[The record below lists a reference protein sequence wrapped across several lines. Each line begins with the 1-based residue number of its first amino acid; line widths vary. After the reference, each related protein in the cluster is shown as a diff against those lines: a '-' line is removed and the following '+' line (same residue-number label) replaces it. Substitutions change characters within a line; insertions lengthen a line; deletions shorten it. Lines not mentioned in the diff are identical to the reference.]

1 MAPLPDPSARRA
13 SGPST
18 PGRAGSVLAVVPR
31 MLRPDHAS
39 GDLRFCRMLTLM
51 AETCEV
57 DLGIL
62 GGDPTDGPVR
72 TSLEAAGV
80 RFLTAGGEAVLDA
93 LASRPY
99 AMVVCEFWWTAEL
112 LLPQVRWAQPGAGFV
127 VDSVDI
133 HFAREEAGI
142 PLGHFKPA
150 EVAARKGRELAVYR
164 SADAVVV
171 VTGEDAGLLNDAG
184 GMPRLVVVPNVVEGV
199 SRAPITRD
207 PELLFIGGFD
217 HHPNVDAVRWFADE
231 VFPSVRREEPDARWL
246 IVGSNPTAEVR
257 ALASR
262 PGIEVVGFV
271 PETRPYLERAAV
283 SVAPLRYGGG
293 MKGKVTEAM
302 AAGLPVVTTAFGAQG
317 LQAVDGTHL
326 LVADSPAD
334 FAAAV
339 VGLLQDPGRAE
350 AIGSA
355 AQRHIADLCGPEA
368 VRVRIGE
375 LVGGFPAVDCGPLR
389 RLRMRLFGAYLSIRR
404 LVARIRY
411 GSG

>member
-1 MAPLPDPSARRA
+1 MAVRA
-13 SGPST
+13 D
-18 PGRAGSVLAVVPR
+18 GRSRAKVAVLAVVPR
-31 MLRPDHAS
+31 MLRPDHSA
-39 GDLRFCRMLTLM
+39 GDLRFCRLLSLL
-51 AETCEV
+51 AETFDV
-57 DLGIL
+57 DLGTFE
-62 GGDPTDGPVR
+62 GDPTDGPVR
-72 TSLEAAGV
+72 TSLEVAGV

-93 LASRPY
+93 LVSRPY
-99 AMVVCEFWWTAEL
+99 VMVLCEFWGTAEL
-112 LLPQVRWAQPGAGFV
+112 LRPQVRWAQPGAGFV

-150 EVAARKGRELAVYR
+150 EVAARKTRELAVYR
-164 SADAVVV
+164 AADAVVV
-171 VTGEDAGLLNDAG
+171 VTDEDAERLREAG
-184 GMPRLVVVPNVVEGV
+184 PVPRLVNIPIVIEGLA
-199 SRAPITRD
+199 RRLGNRD

-231 VFPSVRREEPDARWL
+231 VFPMVRREEPEARWL
-246 IVGSNPTAEVR
+246 IVGSNPSAEVR

-283 SVAPLRYGGG
+283 SIAPLRYGGG

-302 AAGLPVVTTAFGAQG
+302 AAGLPVVTTGFGAQG
-317 LQAVDGTHL
+317 IQAIDGTHL
-326 LVADSPAD
+326 LVADSAAD

-339 VGLLQDPGRAE
+339 VGLLRDPDRAQ

-368 VRVRIGE
+368 VRTRIGE
-375 LVGGFPAVDCGPLR
+375 LVDAFPATGCGPLQ
-389 RLRMRLFGAYLSIRR
+389 RLRMRLFGLYLLVRR
-404 LVARIRY
+404 AVRRIRY
-411 GSG
+411 GAG